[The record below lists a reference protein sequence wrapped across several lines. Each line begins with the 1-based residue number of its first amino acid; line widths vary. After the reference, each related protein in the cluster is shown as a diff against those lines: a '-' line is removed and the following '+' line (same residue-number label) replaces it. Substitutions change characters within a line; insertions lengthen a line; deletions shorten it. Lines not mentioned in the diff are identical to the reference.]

1 METTLEVRF
10 YRSASGAEPVRSWLR
25 EEISAEARRTIGSDM
40 KTVQLGWPLGMPLVR
55 KMDHRLWEVRSTI
68 PEGIARIFFTIV
80 KSDMVLLHGIVKK
93 SDKTPKSDLETAK
106 RRRDEVMQ

>member
-1 METTLEVRF
+1 
-10 YRSASGAEPVRSWLR
+10 
-25 EEISAEARRTIGSDM
+25 
-40 KTVQLGWPLGMPLVR
+40 
-55 KMDHRLWEVRSTI
+55 
-68 PEGIARIFFTIV
+68 V